1 MSPDGQEH
9 AKSPENPELQ
19 NITAFE
25 PSHREESCHKDL
37 TKSSPEDVVNC
48 TQEQFLTRLFSVDL
62 RSVLVTNDPNDFHLR
77 WLGKPGDPWKYF
89 CPVTITRDFENGPY
103 GNRVGVFDLVGQGNL
118 KYAAFEVTSGDLPEQ
133 FILEVETKGYPTAAV
148 ISVDERTVHLLCRVD
163 AKDIEEYR
171 DRCELIFRMAHD
183 PWNMGRTAKQIA
195 QCSMPTL
202 ENGSLLYFAPDEKW
216 RLPVPTKDFE

>member
-1 MSPDGQEH
+1 MNGHDRADTSGSIEPQH
-9 AKSPENPELQ
+9 AKSF
-19 NITAFE
+19 A
-25 PSHREESCHKDL
+25 SCHREKSYHKDL
-37 TKSSPEDVVNC
+37 VNSSPEDVVNC
-48 TQEQFLTRLFSVDL
+48 TQEHFLTRLFGVDL

-77 WLGKPGDPWKYF
+77 WLGKPGDPCKYF
-89 CPVTITRDFENGPY
+89 CPVTITRDLEHGPY

-148 ISVDERTVHLLCRVD
+148 ISVDERNVHLLCRVD
-163 AKDIEEYR
+163 AEDIEEYR